1 MQSDYIIVLTTAGS
15 RALAENLAK
24 GVIGER
30 LAACVQI
37 QQIESFYAWMGNT
50 EHGNEY
56 LLAIKT
62 KATLFEDLSRFIL
75 QNHDYRI
82 PEIVQIPIVK
92 GSEPYLEW
100 IKAATK

>member
-1 MQSDYIIVLTTAGS
+1 MQSDYIIVLTTVGS
-15 RALAENLAK
+15 RKLAEDLAR
-24 GVIGER
+24 GMIGKR

-37 QQIESFYAWMGNT
+37 QRIESFYAWMDNIEYGS
-50 EHGNEY
+50 EH
-56 LLAIKT
+56 LLSIKT
-62 KATLFEDLSRFIL
+62 KAALFEDLSRFIL

-92 GSEPYLEW
+92 GADPYLEW

>member
-1 MQSDYIIVLTTAGS
+1 MQSDYVIVLTTVGS
-15 RALAENLAK
+15 RELAENLAK
-24 GVIGER
+24 GMIGER

-37 QQIESFYAWMGNT
+37 QRIESFYVWMDNI

-62 KATLFEDLSRFIL
+62 KAALFEDLSRFIS

-92 GSEPYLEW
+92 GSSPYLEW
-100 IKAATK
+100 IRTATK

>member
-1 MQSDYIIVLTTAGS
+1 MQSDYIIVLTTVGS
-15 RALAENLAK
+15 REIAEDLAK

-37 QQIESFYAWMGNT
+37 QRIESFYAWMDDI
-50 EHGNEY
+50 EHGNEH

-75 QNHDYRI
+75 QNHDYHI
-82 PEIVQIPIVK
+82 PEIVQIPIER
-92 GSEPYLEW
+92 GSGSYLEW
-100 IKAATK
+100 IRAVTK

>member
-1 MQSDYIIVLTTAGS
+1 MQSDCIIVLTTVGS
-15 RALAENLAK
+15 RELAENLAK
-24 GVIGER
+24 GVIAER

-37 QQIESFYAWMGNT
+37 QRIESFYAWMDNI
-50 EHGNEY
+50 EHGSEH
-56 LLAIKT
+56 LLSIKT